1 MLQFP
6 PDDLLACSRFFL
18 LTDEIS
24 APADFILH
32 RLLAQKYKAS
42 KGSKV
47 IVLSTS
53 SDLDRWK
60 TLASKSNINL
70 GQLATNGSFIFVDLL
85 NEAVLPISEPF
96 GNAITRSLRPLY
108 DMVETE
114 LSVADV
120 DNRPLVILDDVSSL
134 AWLGFSTLELSRFT
148 RAVWAIC
155 RKSNASLVCRYH
167 ILDPAEPES
176 LFQKLLQLASYHIE
190 VRPLASGRSGA
201 VSGEVCMH
209 LGPSEPSPD
218 LHLISRQAAVQYRLT
233 DIGSVFFEKGT
244 SVGVL

>member
-6 PDDLLACSRFFL
+6 PDDLLACSRFFF

-108 DMVETE
+108 DIVEAE
-114 LSVADV
+114 LSAADV
-120 DNRPLVILDDVSSL
+120 DNQPLVILDDVSSL

-148 RAVWAIC
+148 RALWATC
-155 RKSNASLVCRYH
+155 RKVRWIKHITSFLKSWYSITDSPTHRWYADITYSTPPNPSLFSRSSCSWHPIISKLGRWPA
-167 ILDPAEPES
+167 DPAE
-176 LFQKLLQLASYHIE
+176 QLA
-190 VRPLASGRSGA
+190 
-201 VSGEVCMH
+201 
-209 LGPSEPSPD
+209 
-218 LHLISRQAAVQYRLT
+218 
-233 DIGSVFFEKGT
+233 EKSACT
-244 SVGVL
+244 